1 MDTEVQPRACIEKPV
16 VQPPLRG
23 KLDNGSIGQKC
34 YSLWQ
39 NSYMHVNIVK
49 IIKSTDKNLKGY
61 YNLYRFILNQVDR
74 TTWIS

>member
-1 MDTEVQPRACIEKPV
+1 
-16 VQPPLRG
+16 
-23 KLDNGSIGQKC
+23 
-34 YSLWQ
+34 
-39 NSYMHVNIVK
+39 MHVNIVK